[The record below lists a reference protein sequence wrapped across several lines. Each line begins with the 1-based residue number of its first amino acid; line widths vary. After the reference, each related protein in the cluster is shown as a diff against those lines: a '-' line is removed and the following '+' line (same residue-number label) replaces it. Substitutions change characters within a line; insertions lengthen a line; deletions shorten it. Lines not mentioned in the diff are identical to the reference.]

1 MSIIGIDLGTTNS
14 LVAIYEN
21 EKSTI
26 IPNRFGEN
34 LTPSVVS
41 VLDSMELSVGKSAK
55 ERLIVAPE
63 NTYSAFK
70 RNMGTAKVYEAGMM
84 AFTPTELSAIV
95 LKNIAEDAQSS
106 IESKIDKVVISVP
119 AYFTDLQ
126 RKATMEASQI
136 AGLNAIG
143 IVNEP
148 TAAALAYHLHETDR
162 ERLIAVVDLGGGTYD
177 ISILDIYDNVIEVKA
192 VAGDNYLGGEDF
204 DYAIAEF
211 VCKKHG
217 LHMDDLSS
225 KDYNR
230 MKYIGEQL
238 KRGFDTLEHQTK
250 HIQLTDQALDI
261 EMSLDEFQEACLP
274 VMARMKEP
282 VRKAL
287 QDAEIDFMDIEE
299 VILVGG
305 STKMPIVREQVTRL
319 FGRLPLS
326 YLNPDEVVAQGA
338 AVYAALRD
346 KNIELSDTVMT
357 DVCPYTLGTETMVKG
372 NDGEYHR
379 KFDPIIE
386 RNMTVPL
393 SKVQQYVAI
402 KDDQKELRIK
412 VYQGEDPNPDN
423 NVFLG
428 EIVHEIQSGSE
439 VDSMTTVRF
448 TYDRNGILEVITM
461 NLRNK
466 EEKRAIMLNSNSLS
480 KSQIEDC
487 LAKISDLKSHP
498 YKEEEN
504 LFLMSKAEKLYD
516 LVSGKD
522 KDRVGEALSFFR
534 DAMLSQNNLRIG
546 KAKDNIKI
554 LFREF
559 GELQ

>member
-1 MSIIGIDLGTTNS
+1 MAIIGIDLGTTNS
-14 LVAIYEN
+14 LVAIFSNDVTE
-21 EKSTI
+21 I
-26 IPNRFGEN
+26 VPNRFGEH

-41 VLDSMELSVGKSAK
+41 VLDTMELAVGKTAR

-70 RNMGTAKVYEAGMM
+70 RNMGTAKVYETGFMS
-84 AFTPTELSAIV
+84 FTPTELSAIV
-95 LKNIAEDAQSS
+95 LKTISQDAG
-106 IESKIDKVVISVP
+106 EALKTRIDKVVISVP

-126 RKATMEASQI
+126 RKATMEAAQI
-136 AGLNAIG
+136 AGINCIG

-204 DYAIAEF
+204 DYAIADF
-211 VCKKHG
+211 LCHKYG
-217 LHMDDLSS
+217 LILEEMSM
-225 KDYNR
+225 KDFNR
-230 MKYIGEQL
+230 MKYIGENL
-238 KRGFDTLEHQTK
+238 KKGFDTKDFQTMKLQLSDRDLEV
-250 HIQLTDQALDI
+250 
-261 EMSLDEFQEACLP
+261 EMSADEFGEACLP
-274 VMARMKEP
+274 VIARMKEP

-287 QDAEIDFMDIEE
+287 TDAEIDFMDIEE

-305 STKMPIVREQVTRL
+305 STKMPIVKQQVTRL
-319 FGRLPLS
+319 FGRMPLS

-357 DVCPYTLGTETMVKG
+357 DVCPYTLGTETMIKG
-372 NDGEYHR
+372 ADGKYKKR
-379 KFDPIIE
+379 FDPIIE
-386 RNMTVPL
+386 RNMTVPV
-393 SKVQQYVAI
+393 SKIQQYVAI
-402 KDDQKELRIK
+402 EDDQTELRIK
-412 VYQGEDPNPDN
+412 VFQGEDPDPDK

-448 TYDRNGILEVITM
+448 TYDRNGILEVITT
-461 NLRNK
+461 NLKNK
-466 EEKRAIMLNSNSLS
+466 EEKRAIMLNSNALS
-480 KSQIEDC
+480 GEQVEAC
-487 LAKISDLKSHP
+487 LEKISDLKTHP

-504 LFLMSKAEKLYD
+504 LFFMSKAEKLYD
-516 LVSGKD
+516 LATGDEKKRLED
-522 KDRVGEALSFFR
+522 AINLYR
-534 DAMLSQNNLRIG
+534 DALITQNNLRIA
-546 KAKDNIKI
+546 KAKDNIKLI
-554 LFREF
+554 FLDYE
-559 GELQ
+559 EKH